1 MEKNAVFGELLY
13 IGLVFEKGRCRS
25 SGIWKRSYSKSLK
38 NHIGL
43 LREIVKCMQS
53 EFDIEKDNYFLIN
66 ICSKIQCDNVLKR
79 VYPFNASIDLNKRNY
94 LITVCNSNNEHVKI
108 IELMIKLLEN
118 MLFELDKGFRKD
130 KEKIHRLVFASHNLP
145 RVYLS
150 KGEYTLCML
159 GQEGINVETALEYSK
174 MSMSE
179 GMIAYYKSYFD

>member
-1 MEKNAVFGELLY
+1 MCWIHGILIKMEKNAVFGELLY
-13 IGLVFEKGRCRS
+13 IGLVFEKG
-25 SGIWKRSYSKSLK
+25 
-38 NHIGL
+38 
-43 LREIVKCMQS
+43 
-53 EFDIEKDNYFLIN
+53 DN
-66 ICSKIQCDNVLKR
+66 KIQCDNVLKR
-79 VYPFNASIDLNKRNY
+79 AYSFNASIDLNKRNY

-118 MLFELDKGFRKD
+118 ILFELDKGFRKD

-150 KGEYTLCML
+150 KGEYTLCLL

-179 GMIAYYKSYFD
+179 EMIADYKSYFD